1 MAGSIHKWWML
12 DLTNDEREFFQI
24 LARNPDYAWRSIE
37 SLMKELNWTI
47 EKFVK
52 VVQKHVNSKLVL
64 MKIDKKGQKQMA
76 YWERVSHISKPIKK
90 PSAQKRHIIPRQNTL
105 GGTLIPTTGNGS
117 VGSVGG
123 VNPLNPL
130 NPCRI
135 TTPLNSGPYSPI

>member
-64 MKIDKKGQKQMA
+64 MKVDKKGQKQMA
-76 YWERVSHISKPIKK
+76 YWERISHISKSIKK
-90 PSAQKRHIIPRQNTL
+90 PLAQKRHIIPRQNAL
-105 GGTLIPTTGNGS
+105 GGTPSLTPTTGTGS
-117 VGSVGG
+117 GIASPTGG
-123 VNPLNPL
+123 IPAPGGAI
-130 NPCRI
+130 P
-135 TTPLNSGPYSPI
+135 